1 MKICCLVAAIA
12 LLGFVA
18 ATGQASDRL
27 TTISGKTYIGQ
38 VTQVTPVK
46 LVVERNDVSEEIPSI
61 QVQRVDFEGEPLAL
75 RTVRGHLAKAEIQD
89 AAAVLE
95 RIEFKTAPRKV
106 VQQDYDFYRA
116 YCAAK
121 LALSGEGEIKE
132 AGPKMLAW
140 VNANPTSYHYYEA
153 CQILGD
159 LLLALHRYDQA
170 SVYYGK
176 LADSPFPEMKMR
188 AGVATGRA
196 LLIEKKAAEAQK
208 AFDGVL
214 AVNAAGDQADL
225 QRLCATLGKARC
237 AVEAGNPDD
246 AIKTVEDIVAKTES
260 DNAEVMATAYN
271 TLGAAYKKAGK
282 NKEALMA
289 YLHVEVLYAS
299 SADAHAEALANL
311 IDLWTAMGQPDR
323 ANKARRT
330 LKEEYKNS
338 PWAAE

>member
-1 MKICCLVAAIA
+1 M
-12 LLGFVA
+12 
-18 ATGQASDRL
+18 
-27 TTISGKTYIGQ
+27 
-38 VTQVTPVK
+38 
-46 LVVERNDVSEEIPSI
+46 
-61 QVQRVDFEGEPLAL
+61 
-75 RTVRGHLAKAEIQD
+75 
-89 AAAVLE
+89 
-95 RIEFKTAPRKV
+95 EFKTAARKE
-106 VQQDYDFYRA
+106 VQQDYDFYLA

-140 VNANPTSYHYYEA
+140 VNANPTSFHYYEA

-170 SVYYGK
+170 AVYYGK
-176 LADSPFPEMKMR
+176 LADSPFPELKMR

-196 LLIEKKAAEAQK
+196 LLIEKKVAEAEK

-214 AVNAAGDQADL
+214 AVNASGDQADL

-237 AVEAGNPDD
+237 AVEAGKADGV
-246 AIKTVEDIVAKTES
+246 IKTVEDLIAKTDS
-260 DNAEVMATAYN
+260 TNADVMATAYN

-289 YLHVEVLYAS
+289 YLHVDVLYAD

-311 IDLWTAMGQPDR
+311 IDLWIAMGQPDR

-338 PWAAE
+338 PWASE